1 MPVIHVE
8 MFSGRDEDTRKKLV
22 AELTETY
29 VKVCGVTR
37 TASTSFCRMSTRGTG
52 HGVANCSAR
61 SCRIEVWLT

>member
-29 VKVCGVTR
+29 VKVCGGDPNGVHIILQDVEKGNW
-37 TASTSFCRMSTRGTG
+37 ARGG
-52 HGVANCSAR
+52 KLFSE
-61 SCRIEVWLT
+61 ILPD